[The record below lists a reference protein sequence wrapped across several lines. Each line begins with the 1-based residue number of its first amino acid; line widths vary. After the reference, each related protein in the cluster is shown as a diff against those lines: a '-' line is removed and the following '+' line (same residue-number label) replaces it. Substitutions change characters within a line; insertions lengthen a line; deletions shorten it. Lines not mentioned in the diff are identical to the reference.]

1 MFKNIKRNIL
11 WYHFLK
17 FIIYPVYH
25 FFWTYFLNFK
35 GKILYLLWFSK
46 KREYFTVDKKH
57 SVKEI
62 RDNPIIK
69 KLSEDI
75 FTACNKE
82 VLNKS
87 IDEINEFTEDRK
99 NLSNDGENKYIAEL
113 FQKIDPEAQNKIFQF
128 CSSELML
135 STAAKYLGIFP
146 VFSKIALTLHIP
158 RNIDLK
164 RGAMMFHKDEYGFKS
179 LDIFISINDIDL
191 NNGPL
196 KAVKTKY
203 DDIGPLARISNEDS
217 SNLRGNRGKILDSEI
232 DKKKI
237 DELSIMGPKGTALLI
252 DSYKCYHAGG
262 HCLKNNR
269 LLLRILYSSADDTTL
284 KDPNFLK
291 ENYLFFKNNDNL
303 NNIFFLKNFFF
314 RRSKIFMNKK
324 FGNLLFKFFRLIS
337 FRY

>member
-1 MFKNIKRNIL
+1 MFKNIKKNIL
-11 WYHFLK
+11 WYYFLK
-17 FIIYPVYH
+17 LILYPVYH
-25 FFWTYFLNFK
+25 FFWTYVLNFK
-35 GKILYLLWFSK
+35 GKILCLLWFLK
-46 KREYFTVDKKH
+46 KREYFTIDKKH
-57 SVKEI
+57 SVKKI
-62 RDNPIIK
+62 RNNPIIK

-75 FTACNKE
+75 FIACNKE
-82 VLNKS
+82 ILNKS
-87 IDEINEFTEDRK
+87 EKEIMEFTENRL
-99 NLSNDGENKYIAEL
+99 NLSNDGENKYLAEL
-113 FQKIDPEAQNKIFQF
+113 FERINPDAQKKIFEF
-128 CSSELML
+128 CSSDLML

-146 VFSKIALTLHIP
+146 TFSKIALTLHIP

-203 DDIGPLARISNEDS
+203 DDIGPLARILNEDS
-217 SNLRGNRGKILDSEI
+217 SNLRGNRGKISDLEME
-232 DKKKI
+232 KKKI
-237 DELSIMGPKGTALLI
+237 DDLSIMGPKGTALLI

-262 HCLKNNR
+262 HCLKDNR

-291 ENYLFFKNNDNL
+291 ENYLFFKNNDTL
-303 NNIFFLKNFFF
+303 NNNFFLKNFFF
-314 RRSKIFMNKK
+314 RRSRIFMNKK